1 MHAAFVTLR
10 PGLSTAER
18 PDSMRALD
26 DLAKNKGADGAP
38 LSAAAVRTQCESGD
52 RDACLTYGLMA
63 VGVSTS
69 GFI

>member
-1 MHAAFVTLR
+1 
-10 PGLSTAER
+10 
-18 PDSMRALD
+18 MRALD